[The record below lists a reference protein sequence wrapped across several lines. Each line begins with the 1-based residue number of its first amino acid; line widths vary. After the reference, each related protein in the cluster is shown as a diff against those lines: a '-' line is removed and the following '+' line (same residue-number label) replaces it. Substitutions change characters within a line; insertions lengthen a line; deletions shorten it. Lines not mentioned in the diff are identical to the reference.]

1 MRFEIYLD
9 TISRAIQMIT
19 QPHTLSPIHIP
30 TCCIQPSNLEM
41 RQGLRKLQQQ
51 CQKPSTKAH
60 PSNHPVLSLKFPS
73 VHRPPQTLECL
84 MRVGYFFEK
93 RLAWIAKSQLH
104 TCTSWLQV
112 EPWLQHKSLQPLGC
126 DLHFMYPNKTSSSLI
141 ALGASAPAN
150 MRCLNGQDG

>member
-9 TISRAIQMIT
+9 PISRAIQMIT

-73 VHRPPQTLECL
+73 VHHPPQTLECL
-84 MRVGYFFEK
+84 MRVGDFFEK
-93 RLAWIAKSQLH
+93 RLE
-104 TCTSWLQV
+104 LQ
-112 EPWLQHKSLQPLGC
+112 K
-126 DLHFMYPNKTSSSLI
+126 
-141 ALGASAPAN
+141 AN
-150 MRCLNGQDG
+150 STPVQVDFRWSHGFSTLFNRLVVTFILCKQN